1 MSNNIIFFKNIKFYN
16 LSPKRVLDK
25 MIDEGGYLVA
35 PAASSLQTI
44 SKNKSYHRAL
54 QDSTIAIFD
63 SGFFCILLRIFNK
76 IKVSKLSGFL
86 LMKEFLSKTSI
97 KKKKILLINPNINEE
112 KINQLFF
119 KKKKFLN
126 INSYIAPQY
135 NAPHLLH
142 DHKLVKVVKNLKPD
156 IILINIGG
164 EKQEILARF
173 INKKIQN
180 KKISIFC
187 LGAAIGFFTGTQAKV
202 SVFTDKLYIGW
213 LVRWVKQ
220 PFKFL
225 PRVFNSFK
233 LIRLFF

>member
-1 MSNNIIFFKNIKFYN
+1 MSNNIIFFRDIKFYN
-16 LSPKRVLDK
+16 ISPKKVLDK

-44 SKNKSYHRAL
+44 NNNRLYYRAL
-54 QDSTIAIFD
+54 KDSTVAILD

-76 IKVSKLSGFL
+76 VKVNKLSGYL
-86 LMKEFLSKTSI
+86 LMKSFLSKTSI
-97 KKKKILLINPNINEE
+97 KKKRILLINPDVNES
-112 KINQLFF
+112 KINYRFL

-135 NAPHLLH
+135 NAPHLLD
-142 DHKLVKVVKNLKPD
+142 DHKLIKVIKNLKPD
-156 IILINIGG
+156 IILINISG

-173 INKKIQN
+173 IHKKIQN

-187 LGAAIGFFTGTQAKV
+187 LGAAIGFFTGIQGTV
-202 SVFTDKLYIGW
+202 TVLTDKFYLGW
-213 LVRWVKQ
+213 LVRWLTQ
-220 PFKFL
+220 PLKYC

-233 LIRLFF
+233 LIKLFF

>member
-16 LSPKRVLDK
+16 LSPRKVLKK

-54 QDSTIAIFD
+54 QDSTIAILD

-76 IKVSKLSGFL
+76 IKVNKLSGFL
-86 LMKEFLSKTSI
+86 LMKEFLSKTSF

-112 KINQLFF
+112 KINQIFF
-119 KKKKFLN
+119 RKKKFLN

-135 NAPHLLH
+135 DAPHLLH
-142 DHKLVKVVKNLKPD
+142 DHKLIKIVKNLKPD
-156 IILINIGG
+156 IILVNIGG

-187 LGAAIGFFTGTQAKV
+187 LGAAISFFTGTQARV
-202 SVFTDKLYIGW
+202 TVFTDKFYLGW
-213 LVRWVKQ
+213 LVRWLREPVKYW
-220 PFKFL
+220 
-225 PRVFNSFK
+225 PRVFSSLK
-233 LIRLFF
+233 LIKLFF